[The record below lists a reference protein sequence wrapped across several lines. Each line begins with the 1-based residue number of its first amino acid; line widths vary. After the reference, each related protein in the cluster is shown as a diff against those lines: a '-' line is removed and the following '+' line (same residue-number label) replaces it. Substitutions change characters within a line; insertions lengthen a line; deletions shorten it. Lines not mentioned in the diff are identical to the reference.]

1 MEIEDKKPSLDRYK
15 DFLLEGDEVVN
26 WDLDPLSS
34 DLCEYVDMASV
45 VEERA
50 QYCDGYDGYGQWTM
64 PFRYRYWTGKIRL
77 SFTKE
82 EYYNND
88 DIIATVKG
96 LGLDAEKFWF
106 VLVFIYDYVES
117 SFDETAEILQP
128 ASLLKAIKDLGE
140 TLEEDFSDQEIEI
153 TMKRGKKSV
162 EILPVVKRAILQWL
176 QETYERDCKDKRFL
190 IYGADCV
197 RVDHAEINSSYRIY
211 RAVTMYRDLFSNL
224 LGNKRPK
231 QPDKEV
237 SLNRLLLISR
247 ICYFYKFTK
256 NKNFLYGDDSIKGII
271 KSCKGRIPDSQPAY
285 YW

>member
-34 DLCEYVDMASV
+34 DLCDYVDMASV

-50 QYCDGYDGYGQWTM
+50 QYCDGYDGYGLWTM

-88 DIIATVKG
+88 DIIATVRG
-96 LGLDAEKFWF
+96 LGLDTEKFWF

-271 KSCKGRIPDSQPAY
+271 KSCKGRVPPSKPAC

>member
-1 MEIEDKKPSLDRYK
+1 MEIEDKKPQLDRYK

-26 WDLDPLSS
+26 WDLDPLAR

-77 SFTKE
+77 PFTKE

-88 DIIATVKG
+88 DIIATVRG
-96 LGLDAEKFWF
+96 LGLDTEKFWF

-197 RVDHAEINSSYRIY
+197 RVDHAEINSSYRIC
-211 RAVTMYRDLFSNL
+211 RAVTMYRDLLSNL

-256 NKNFLYGDDSIKGII
+256 NRNFLYGDDSIKGII
-271 KSCKGRIPDSQPAY
+271 KSCKGRIPDYQPAY

>member
-1 MEIEDKKPSLDRYK
+1 MEIEDKKPQLDRYK

-64 PFRYRYWTGKIRL
+64 TFRYRYWTGKIRL
-77 SFTKE
+77 PFTKE

-106 VLVFIYDYVES
+106 VLVFIYDYVEL
-117 SFDETAEILQP
+117 SFSETALTLQTT
-128 ASLLKAIKDLGE
+128 SLKKAIKDLGE
-140 TLEEDFSDQEIEI
+140 TLRENFMDPEIEI
-153 TMKRGKKSV
+153 SLKKGKKNIEV
-162 EILPVVKRAILQWL
+162 LPVVKRAILAWL
-176 QETYERDCKDKRFL
+176 QETYEQDCKGKRFP
-190 IYGADCV
+190 IGGADCIS
-197 RVDHAEINSSYRIY
+197 VDHAEINSSYRIY
-211 RAVTMYRDLFSNL
+211 RAVTMYRDLLSNL

-256 NKNFLYGDDSIKGII
+256 NRNFLYGDDSIKGII
-271 KSCKGRIPDSQPAY
+271 KSCKGRVPPSKPAC

>member
-34 DLCEYVDMASV
+34 DLCDYVDMASV

-77 SFTKE
+77 PFTKE
-82 EYYNND
+82 DYYNND
-88 DIIATVKG
+88 DIIATVRG
-96 LGLDAEKFWF
+96 LELDTEKFWF
-106 VLVFIYDYVES
+106 VLVFIYDYVEL
-117 SFDETAEILQP
+117 SFSETALTLQTT
-128 ASLLKAIKDLGE
+128 SLKKAIKDLGE
-140 TLEEDFSDQEIEI
+140 TLGDNFMDPEIEI
-153 TMKRGKKSV
+153 SLKKGKKNI
-162 EILPVVKRAILQWL
+162 EILPVVKRAILAWL
-176 QETYERDCKDKRFL
+176 QETYEQDCKGKKFP
-190 IYGADCV
+190 IGGADCIN
-197 RVDHAEINSSYRIY
+197 VDHAEINSSYRIY
-211 RAVTMYRDLFSNL
+211 RAVTMYRDLLSNL

-256 NKNFLYGDDSIKGII
+256 IGTFYMVMIL
-271 KSCKGRIPDSQPAY
+271 
-285 YW
+285 

>member
-1 MEIEDKKPSLDRYK
+1 METKNEKPLPADYEWLIK
-15 DFLLEGDEVVN
+15 DGEQIVN
-26 WDLDPLSS
+26 WDLDPLSR

-45 VEERA
+45 YGNGEEDA
-50 QYCDGYDGYGQWTM
+50 FGHDGCGQWTIQ
-64 PFRYRYWTGKIRL
+64 FKYRYWTGKFRMP
-77 SFTKE
+77 FTKE

-96 LGLDAEKFWF
+96 LGLDTEKFWF

-128 ASLLKAIKDLGE
+128 ASLQKAIKDLGE
-140 TLEEDFSDQEIEI
+140 RLEEDFSDQEIEI
-153 TMKRGKKSV
+153 TMKKGKKSV
-162 EILPVVKRAILQWL
+162 ELLPVVKRAILQWL
-176 QETYERDCKDKRFL
+176 QKTYEQDCKGKRFP
-190 IYGADCV
+190 IYGADCI

-231 QPDKEV
+231 QTDKSV

-256 NKNFLYGDDSIKGII
+256 NDNFLYDDDSIKGII
-271 KSCKGRIPDSQPAY
+271 KSCKGRIPPSKPAC

>member
-1 MEIEDKKPSLDRYK
+1 
-15 DFLLEGDEVVN
+15 
-26 WDLDPLSS
+26 
-34 DLCEYVDMASV
+34 MASV

-77 SFTKE
+77 PFTKE
-82 EYYNND
+82 DYYNND

-106 VLVFIYDYVES
+106 VLVFIYDYVEL
-117 SFDETAEILQP
+117 SFSETALTLQTT
-128 ASLLKAIKDLGE
+128 SLKKAIKDLGE
-140 TLEEDFSDQEIEI
+140 TLRENFMDPEIEI
-153 TMKRGKKSV
+153 SLKKGKKNI
-162 EILPVVKRAILQWL
+162 EILPVVKRAILAWL
-176 QETYERDCKDKRFL
+176 QETYEQDCKGKRFP
-190 IYGADCV
+190 IGGADCV
-197 RVDHAEINSSYRIY
+197 SVDHAEINSSYRIY
-211 RAVTMYRDLFSNL
+211 RAVTMYRDLLSNL

-256 NKNFLYGDDSIKGII
+256 NRNFLYGDDSIKGII
-271 KSCKGRIPDSQPAY
+271 KSCKGRIPDSKPAY